1 MKTVFLALLVIAL
14 LIACGK
20 DKFQTKPQLRIKS
33 VNQTT
38 VPVNGSAIFRIEFT
52 DKEGDVIDSFF
63 VRRLRLNN
71 RVVPTVR
78 DSFWSLIPDFPK
90 AQKGDIV
97 LTLTYQNAISA
108 INPPNQLG
116 VVPPRKESDTLI
128 FKFLAIDHAGNRSDT
143 VVSDRIIVERQ

>member
-1 MKTVFLALLVIAL
+1 
-14 LIACGK
+14 LI
-20 DKFQTKPQLRIKS
+20 
-33 VNQTT
+33 
-38 VPVNGSAIFRIEFT
+38 T
-52 DKEGDVIDSFF
+52 D
-63 VRRLRLNN
+63 L
-71 RVVPTVR
+71 
-78 DSFWSLIPDFPK
+78 PK

-108 INPPNQLG
+108 INPPNKLG